1 MPALTALDSSCR
13 IGLDTYYQ
21 RGVLVIPSV
30 QVEQAQVRALART
43 APLAS
48 GIARWLLRTSPLPAV
63 RLARADWLSILAV
76 FVLSRALILGVSV
89 LATALFPAMGAHHSF
104 ALQPLGAQGDWTRLF
119 AHFDSGWYIGVSH
132 GYPLPS
138 SGDPNW
144 LAMWEFFPLYPVL
157 LHPVALGLAGLHL
170 SLNVDVLA
178 GVLVSYAA
186 FFGGLVYLY
195 RLVAAEVS
203 LPAARRTIYYLAIF
217 PAAIYFSAVYPEA
230 LFLLLTVG
238 AFYHMRRRQWAL
250 TGLLTSGALLT
261 RPQGLFLLV
270 PLALEFM
277 ASWRAARAAG
287 SVQLGRQWLGG
298 LWLGLPLVTLG
309 GYALYSHAET
319 GYWLAFAVSAANA
332 WGHRLTPP
340 LYPFLRYVLAPSLG
354 NAFSYDLSSVNIGVA
369 TIFLV
374 LVVLAFRRLPPAYGV
389 WLAIAVLFPLS
400 TSGHYL
406 FSYVR
411 YAATAFPAFVTLAMW
426 SLGQRWTPADKH
438 ARADA
443 DGQAA
448 SGRRWEWRDRLIVT
462 PSLLL
467 LAVYIALF
475 VNGYPAGI

>member
-1 MPALTALDSSCR
+1 
-13 IGLDTYYQ
+13 
-21 RGVLVIPSV
+21 
-30 QVEQAQVRALART
+30 
-43 APLAS
+43 
-48 GIARWLLRTSPLPAV
+48 
-63 RLARADWLSILAV
+63 V
-76 FVLSRALILGVSV
+76 FVLSRALILGLSI
-89 LATALFPAMGAHHSF
+89 LATALFPAVGTHQSF
-104 ALQPLGAQGDWTRLF
+104 ALQPLGAQGDWIRLF

-138 SGDPNW
+138 SRNPNW
-144 LAMWEFFPLYPVL
+144 LAVWAFFPLYPVL
-157 LHPVALGLAGLHL
+157 LHPVALGLAQLHL

-178 GVLVSYAA
+178 GVLVSYTA

-203 LPAARRTIYYLAIF
+203 LPVARRSIYYLAIF
-217 PAAIYFSAVYPEA
+217 PAAIFFSAVYPES
-230 LFLLLTVG
+230 LFLRLTVG
-238 AFYHMRRRQWAL
+238 AVYHMRRRQWAL
-250 TGLLTSGALLT
+250 AGLLTSGALLT

-270 PLALEFM
+270 PLALEFV

-287 SVQLGRQWLGG
+287 ASWGGRGLLSG

-319 GYWLAFAVSAANA
+319 GYWLAFAVSATNA

-340 LYPFLRYVLAPSLG
+340 PYPFLRFVLAPSLG

-400 TSGHYL
+400 TNGHYL

-411 YAATAFPAFVTLAMW
+411 YVATAFPAFVTLAAW
-426 SLGQRWTPADKH
+426 SLGQRWTPAVEY
-438 ARADA
+438 AGADA
-443 DGQAA
+443 DELTAH
-448 SGRRWEWRDRLIVT
+448 SGRWEWRDRLIAT

-467 LAVYIALF
+467 LALYVAMF
-475 VNGYPAGI
+475 VNGYPAAI